1 MKTVVFHTER
11 KDRGLTLGT
20 GTGSSL
26 FLSTRGSRKG
36 YPVAVVRNLHV
47 EADVMRQ
54 GDDDRSTILIDIVR
68 VLVNTEHGG
77 ERLMDRD
84 LDADA
89 GGLVANGDNGI
100 TSLIALVCLHPE
112 SNGCGLRFSR
122 VIVPNRWRDSY
133 SGQLLLQTLL
143 P

>member
-1 MKTVVFHTER
+1 MDGDFNLSTSFLVTDGNDGITGLISGVFLHTER

-20 GTGSSL
+20 G
-26 FLSTRGSRKG
+26 TRGSRKG

-68 VLVNTEHGG
+68 VLVHTEHGG
-77 ERLMDRD
+77 ERLMDRN

-100 TSLIALVCLHPE
+100 TSFIALVCLHPE
-112 SNGCGLRFSR
+112 SNGCGLRFCTGSR
-122 VIVPNRWRDSY
+122 FEV
-133 SGQLLLQTLL
+133 
-143 P
+143 